1 MQILHL
7 TFTHEMDLRGRALSA
22 PRRQFIA
29 EGKLVCVGNGL
40 DHSAKINRKSKSY
53 DLLFC

>member
-7 TFTHEMDLRGRALSA
+7 TFTHEMKLRGRTLSA

-29 EGKLVCVGNGL
+29 EGSMRVFRDG
-40 DHSAKINRKSKSY
+40 
-53 DLLFC
+53 